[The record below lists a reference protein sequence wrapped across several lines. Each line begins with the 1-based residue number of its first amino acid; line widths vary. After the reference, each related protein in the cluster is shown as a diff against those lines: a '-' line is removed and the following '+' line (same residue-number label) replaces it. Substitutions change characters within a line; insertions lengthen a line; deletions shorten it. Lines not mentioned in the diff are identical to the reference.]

1 MSLWRCIC
9 PCMPLYSSNGIVGYM
24 MGYIGYIGYIGYMD
38 VIERLERGVA
48 CVYGVACMT
57 V

>member
-24 MGYIGYIGYIGYMD
+24 MGYIGYIGYMD
-38 VIERLERGVA
+38 VIERLERGVMWY
-48 CVYGVACMT
+48 VIILL
-57 V
+57 

>member
-24 MGYIGYIGYIGYMD
+24 MGYIGYMD
-38 VIERLERGVA
+38 VIG
-48 CVYGVACMT
+48 MT
-57 V
+57 WRVCTVWRV